1 METPMYELLRRT
13 KVKLFDE
20 GGLKELFD
28 HVRNLL
34 IATLI
39 IAAGS
44 YGIRQAA
51 TLGLRTASAV

>member
-1 METPMYELLRRT
+1 MYELLRRT